1 MTRRSIPLIAFS
13 LACMLLTGC
22 RRDAGEQ
29 IILDFWAMGA
39 EGENIQPLLP
49 GFSQR
54 HPEISIRVQTVP
66 WGAAHDLLLTAFAG
80 GSSPDLCQLGNTWIP
95 EFQAIGAIRPLD
107 PFLADSSLRP
117 ADYFPGIWETNCIT
131 GRVYGIPWY
140 VDTRLLFYRSDLLA
154 GAGYPRPPRDWVEWL
169 DLSRRLVRQRPGS
182 YALFLSTIFNDWQV
196 PAILILQ
203 NGGRLLRENDC
214 YGAFSEPATL
224 EALRYYVTFFH
235 DSLAVI
241 NMSEVANIFQ
251 GFSEGVFSMMVT
263 GPWNVSE
270 MRKRMPHLSG
280 RWSTAPLPA
289 GRNGASV
296 AGGASLVLFE
306 KCRHPEAAWK
316 FIRYLSEVE
325 TQQAFFGLTRD
336 LPAVRAAWQTPEI
349 ENDPETGAFY
359 RQLEMALPTPRIAEW
374 EQVAVKMQEYLE
386 QVIYKRMSLEEAAG
400 KLDRDV
406 DRILE
411 KRRWLI
417 ARNLL

>member
-1 MTRRSIPLIAFS
+1 MTHRCTPL
-13 LACMLLTGC
+13 LACILACCLLTGC
-22 RRDAGEQ
+22 RRDPGEQ
-29 IILDFWAMGA
+29 LLLDFWAMGA

-49 GFSQR
+49 GFARR
-54 HPEISIRVQTVP
+54 HPEITVRVQTVP

-95 EFQAIGAIRPLD
+95 EFAAIGAIRPLD
-107 PFLADSSLRP
+107 PFLADSTLRP
-117 ADYFPGIWETNCIT
+117 GDYFPGIWETNCIG

-154 GAGYPRPPRDWVEWL
+154 AAGYPRPPRDWGEWL
-169 DLSRRLVRQRPGS
+169 DLSRRLVQQQPGR

-224 EALRYYVTFFH
+224 AALRYYITFFH

-270 MRKRMPHLSG
+270 MRKRMPGLSG

-289 GRNGASV
+289 GRNRASV

-325 TQQAFFGLTRD
+325 TQQAFFSLTRD
-336 LPAVRAAWQTPEI
+336 LPAVRAAWHTPEI
-349 ENDPETGAFY
+349 ENDRETGAFY
-359 RQLEMALPTPRIAEW
+359 RQLETAMPTPRIADW
-374 EQVAVKMQEYLE
+374 EQVAVKMQEHLE
-386 QVIYKRMSLEEAAG
+386 QVIYRRMSLEEAVV

-411 KRRWLI
+411 KRRWLL
-417 ARNLL
+417 ARDLL

>member
-1 MTRRSIPLIAFS
+1 MTRRSTPLIAFT
-13 LACMLLTGC
+13 LACCLLAGC
-22 RRDAGEQ
+22 HRAAEDQ
-29 IILDFWAMGA
+29 LLLDFWAMGA

-49 GFSQR
+49 GFARR
-54 HPEISIRVQTVP
+54 HPEITVRIQAVP

-95 EFQAIGAIRPLD
+95 EFAAIGAIRPLD
-107 PFLADSSLRP
+107 PLLADSSLRP
-117 ADYFPGIWETNCIT
+117 ADYFPGIWETNCI
-131 GRVYGIPWY
+131 GGQVYGIPWY

-154 GAGYPRPPRDWVEWL
+154 AAGYPRPPRDWGEWL
-169 DLSRRLVRQRPGS
+169 DLSRRLVRQQPGR

-224 EALRYYVTFFH
+224 EALRYYITFFH

-270 MRKRMPHLSG
+270 MRKRMPGLTG

-306 KCRHPEAAWK
+306 KCRHPEAAWQ

-336 LPAVRAAWQTPEI
+336 LPAVRAAWHTPEI
-349 ENDPETGAFY
+349 ENDREISAFY
-359 RQLEMALPTPRIAEW
+359 RQLEMAMPTPRIAEW

-386 QVIYKRMSLEEAAG
+386 QVIYKRMSLEEAVV

-411 KRRWLI
+411 KRRWLL
-417 ARNLL
+417 ARDLL